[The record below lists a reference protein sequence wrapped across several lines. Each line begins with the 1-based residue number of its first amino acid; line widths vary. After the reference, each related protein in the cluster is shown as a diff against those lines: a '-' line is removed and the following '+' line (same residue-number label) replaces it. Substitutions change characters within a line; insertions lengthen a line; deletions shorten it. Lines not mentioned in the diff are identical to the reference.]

1 MPDCKT
7 SSRGLIN
14 QESTLMKLAAKV
26 WATGEAYVIDILI
39 PHTHRHTDPYSQIMI
54 VGGLLIRCLRVNINQ
69 T

>member
-1 MPDCKT
+1 
-7 SSRGLIN
+7 
-14 QESTLMKLAAKV
+14 MKLAAKV